1 MTRLLTP
8 QELHALTTRIMRER
22 HQEASCAF
30 IAGSFVRGDATSSSD
45 LDLVVIYPRLP
56 NAYRE
61 SFLFEGMPVEVFVND
76 LETLAFF
83 MFERDRPAG
92 FCTMANMVTEG
103 LVWPEESNLS
113 EQARGLAREVLELG
127 PSPWRQD
134 QIDASRYA
142 ITDLLDDLHAPRNL
156 HEQIATGALLYR
168 KIAEHYLRTRKEWSA
183 SNKWIPRRLHAVDPL
198 FASRFQD
205 AMLTLCRHGEDEPLI
220 NLAMEVIN
228 QDGGPLFDGYMVHA
242 PANWRRIAGPEKV
255 DIDMGPLASAPQ
267 DVVELVPHSTTW
279 SQRFEDE
286 SRALRAVL
294 PHDLDPRIEHIGS
307 TAVPGLLT
315 RPIIDIMLL
324 IEERSRFGDL
334 RPALE
339 SLGYV
344 MASWPGDSCYML
356 FIKGMPPFG
365 QRRTHHVHVRH
376 PEDMIARRKLKLR
389 HLLRSSPRLV
399 QAYGRL
405 KRELAE
411 KYAEELDSYRAG
423 RTAFIDCA
431 LARHL
436 IGERFPVLETAR
448 LRLVQIDL
456 RHARGVA
463 KIYQDRDSYRFLSQT
478 GAIEPEAIP
487 GMILKEKALC
497 VEGSVV
503 TWALEDHDGNFCGYI
518 ALQQPGSFSPNLRY
532 ATALDQRR
540 KGYMREA
547 LEVVKRFIFERLMV
561 VHITAHIHHRNHVSA
576 KLLAEIGFE
585 EGEPVV
591 TPRGARREFKL
602 PRPMT
607 HPISPDVWEQVSVAS
622 EGNEDQEASSLADEA
637 KASEELLAMAEA
649 DDQAS

>member
-1 MTRLLTP
+1 MSKLLTN
-8 QELHALTTRIMRER
+8 QELHDLTTRLMLER
-22 HQEASCAF
+22 HQEASCAL

-45 LDLVVIYPRLP
+45 LDLVVLYPRLP

-61 SFLFEGMPVEVFVND
+61 SFLFEGMPVELFVND

-103 LVWPEESNLS
+103 LVWPEACALSN
-113 EQARGLAREVLELG
+113 QAKALAREVLELG

-168 KIAEHYLRTRKEWSA
+168 KIADHYLRTRQEWSA

-198 FASRFQD
+198 FAARFQD

-255 DIDMGPLASAPQ
+255 DIDMGPLATAPQ
-267 DVVELVPHSTTW
+267 DVVELVPHSATW

-286 SRALRAVL
+286 ARALRAVL
-294 PHDLDPRIEHIGS
+294 PHDIDPRIEHIGS

-324 IEERSRFGDL
+324 IEDRSRFGDL

-344 MASWPGDSCYML
+344 MASWPGEPYYVL

-376 PEDMIARRKLKLR
+376 PCDMIARRKLKLR
-389 HLLRSSPRLV
+389 HLLCSSPRLV

-436 IGERFPVLETAR
+436 IGERFPVLETQR
-448 LRLVQIDL
+448 LKLVQIDL
-456 RHARGVA
+456 RHADGVA

-478 GAIEPEAIP
+478 GAVEPEAIP
-487 GMILKEKALC
+487 SMILKEKALF
-497 VEGSVV
+497 VEGSVL
-503 TWALEDHDGNFCGYI
+503 TWALEDHEGNFCGYI

-547 LEVVKRFIFERLMV
+547 LQVVERFVFDRLMV
-561 VHITAHIHHRNHVSA
+561 VHVTAHIHHRNHISA
-576 KLLAEIGFE
+576 KLLEEIGFE

-591 TPRGARREFKL
+591 TPRGARREFRL
-602 PRPMT
+602 LRPLT
-607 HPISPDVWEQVSVAS
+607 HPVEHEVWEQASSVAS
-622 EGNEDQEASSLADEA
+622 DSNQDQETPAVEG
-637 KASEELLAMAEA
+637 EESA